1 MEEGIATAE
10 IINFLNDL
18 FDSVNSSEV
27 KENDLRSPLIEDSA
41 HHAFWT
47 NAKGI
52 LRNIFYVDKITREV
66 MKSVPS
72 LKNWLFTIDG
82 FEKIWKIIHFKYG
95 FANFKT
101 RYCNQDLLENFFG
114 QVRSHAIRNTNPTPK
129 QFEDFFITLLV
140 SNMKSVSIVGGNCE
154 ATEDSFMLS
163 SLEKYLEDNLSN
175 VEVSDDNE
183 PHEMFTNVVVREESS
198 KEFLSDYLDEIIT
211 TVVKEFNYC
220 QECNDSLRNSEFSIF
235 ARQIVGRI
243 NKLLETRSHRRNILK
258 VLLEHFENWNVDIN
272 WHECMEHHC
281 NIFKVTVRILTIKT
295 LIWWCK
301 KKNTLIL
308 NNDLNAEL
316 C

>member
-1 MEEGIATAE
+1 MHFGQMQK
-10 IINFLNDL
+10 
-18 FDSVNSSEV
+18 VY
-27 KENDLRSPLIEDSA
+27 
-41 HHAFWT
+41 
-47 NAKGI
+47 I

-101 RYCNQDLLENFFG
+101 RYCNQDPLENFFG

-129 QFEDFFITLLV
+129 QFEDSFITLLV

-243 NKLLETRSHRRNILK
+243 NKLLETRFHRRNILK

-281 NIFKVTVRILTIKT
+281 NIFKVTVRIISIKT

-316 C
+316 CVKDIMEIKKAREIYKIHKKKHVIKK